1 MENLYKEKIYFI
13 FVILERR
20 IIYNYTEYGDSPS
33 CIGEELDLVN
43 QDVILQGFG
52 IQPDETIGELLQVP
66 LRILSNEECYESFV
80 NESEYFARPQ
90 VKASVTS
97 TLYDGITDQVLCS
110 KITCNKADFTRD
122 QRLKK
127 CVSDKISCRA
137 PPWVKEWPEKAICKG
152 SNVPTNPITITR
164 IFPHWP
170 MEQI

>member
-1 MENLYKEKIYFI
+1 MENLYKINRFYFI
-13 FVILERR
+13 FVISERR

-33 CIGEELDLVN
+33 CIGEELNLVN

-90 VKASVTS
+90 VKATVTS

-110 KITCNKADFTRD
+110 KITCNKANFTKD
-122 QRLKK
+122 QRLQK
-127 CVSDKISCRA
+127 CVSDNQNFRSRLELKSDQ
-137 PPWVKEWPEKAICKG
+137 KKQYLKDSFE
-152 SNVPTNPITITR
+152 
-164 IFPHWP
+164 
-170 MEQI
+170 

>member
-1 MENLYKEKIYFI
+1 MENLNKINQFYFI
-13 FVILERR
+13 SVISERR

-33 CIGEELDLVN
+33 CIGEELNLVN

-90 VKASVTS
+90 VKATVTS

-110 KITCNKADFTRD
+110 KITCNKANFTKD
-122 QRLKK
+122 QKLKK
-127 CVSDKISCRA
+127 CVSDNQNFRSRLELKSDQ
-137 PPWVKEWPEKAICKG
+137 KKQYLKDSFE
-152 SNVPTNPITITR
+152 
-164 IFPHWP
+164 
-170 MEQI
+170 

>member
-1 MENLYKEKIYFI
+1 MFHLLMENLNKINQFYFI
-13 FVILERR
+13 SVISERR

-33 CIGEELDLVN
+33 CIGEELNLVN

-90 VKASVTS
+90 VKATVTS

-110 KITCNKADFTRD
+110 KITCNKANFTKD
-122 QRLKK
+122 QRLQK
-127 CVSDKISCRA
+127 CVSDNQNFRPRA
-137 PPWVKEWPEKAICKG
+137 AL
-152 SNVPTNPITITR
+152 S
-164 IFPHWP
+164 
-170 MEQI
+170 